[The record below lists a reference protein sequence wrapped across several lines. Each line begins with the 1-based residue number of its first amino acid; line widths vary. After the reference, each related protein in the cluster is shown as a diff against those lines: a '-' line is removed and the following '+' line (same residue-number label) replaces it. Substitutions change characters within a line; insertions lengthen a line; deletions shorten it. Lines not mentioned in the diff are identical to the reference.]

1 MDAKSNRTSQRKRV
15 RIDNITILFLKG
27 LGSVV
32 RYGQVFIF
40 GIVIAVTY
48 NKYKKHTDM
57 KRIITIILMCLP
69 FVAFG
74 QTDYVDRLMKTDEY
88 EIMLDEITYKEPLE
102 FNTLA
107 EAFSFIGRANR
118 TENVRVIEDEEL
130 GIVSYKT
137 LDVVRT
143 VSMYG
148 MIFEAKWTGEK
159 RIGLEYKPE
168 REDYFGSKEYS
179 SVEEARE
186 AYKAATSVNGIKEY
200 RRYMQPT
207 EEELRAILKAVKEDC
222 APNSEIK
229 KTTLGGEVR
238 KTIFIADIYQIGN
251 YEIDVAKS
259 DGIDLITIYN
269 IPVRI

>member
-1 MDAKSNRTSQRKRV
+1 
-15 RIDNITILFLKG
+15 
-27 LGSVV
+27 
-32 RYGQVFIF
+32 
-40 GIVIAVTY
+40 
-48 NKYKKHTDM
+48 M

-74 QTDYVDRLMKTDEY
+74 QTDYVYRLIETDEY

-102 FNTLA
+102 FNTLD

-118 TENVRVIEDEEL
+118 TENARIIEDKEL

-137 LDVVRT
+137 LNVIRMVR
-143 VSMYG
+143 VYG

-159 RIGLEYKPE
+159 RIELKYKPE
-168 REDYFGSKEYS
+168 REDYFGSKDYS

-186 AYKAATSVNGIKEY
+186 AYKAAIASVNGIKEHL
-200 RRYMQPT
+200 RYMQPT

-229 KTTLGGEVR
+229 KTTIGGEVR
-238 KTIFIADIYQIGN
+238 KATLIADIYQVDIYQADIYQIGN
-251 YEIDVAKS
+251 YEIDVAES
-259 DGIDLITIYN
+259 DGIDFITIYN
-269 IPVRI
+269 IPDRI

>member
-1 MDAKSNRTSQRKRV
+1 
-15 RIDNITILFLKG
+15 
-27 LGSVV
+27 
-32 RYGQVFIF
+32 
-40 GIVIAVTY
+40 
-48 NKYKKHTDM
+48 M

-74 QTDYVDRLMKTDEY
+74 QTDYVDRFIKTDEY
-88 EIMLDEITYKEPLE
+88 EITVENIYYKEPLE
-102 FNTLA
+102 FNRLD

-118 TENVRVIEDEEL
+118 TENARIIEDKEL

-143 VSMYG
+143 VSVYG
-148 MIFEAKWTGEK
+148 MTFEASWVDEK
-159 RIGLEYKPE
+159 KIELKYKPE

-186 AYKAATSVNGIKEY
+186 AYKAAISAIATKEY
-200 RRYMQPT
+200 KRYMQPT

-229 KTTLGGEVR
+229 KTTLGGEAR

-259 DGIDLITIYN
+259 DGIDLINIYN
-269 IPVRI
+269 IPDRM